1 MCVCVSTL
9 VPRLVPSINAVY
21 HRLFSTQVA
30 WSVRLC
36 VCVLARWYLASCRRS
51 TLSIIVCSVRAVS
64 WSTAL
69 IECSTSTVSSDS
81 TSWSGPYRG
90 NYSLLTTRYFLRRTI
105 TSALRSASTLCQAVM
120 IISILLLLLLS
131 LLVLLWLLW
140 SLLLGCRR
148 RRKQRR
154 SRGLTAVAVT
164 RGSTLT
170 GSVGGAKCAVYTV
183 CWQVGWRV

>member
-1 MCVCVSTL
+1 MCVSTL
-9 VPRLVPSINAVY
+9 VPRLVPSINAIY

-105 TSALRSASTLCQAVM
+105 TSALRSASTLYQAVM

-148 RRKQRR
+148 RRKQSRR

-183 CWQVGWRV
+183 CWRVGWRV